1 MKGGMK
7 GETEEKWLM
16 TPVVERLPGNPN
28 LLFTSLPGPT
38 RKRTS
43 SPYCYLLTYRNP
55 DPRAVGCSLLWDVHG
70 GRLTYQ
76 IALEREES
84 GRLTWHC
91 TCADA
96 VYRGELVENHC
107 CKHVRGLTTQ
117 GRPCSLVAP

>member
-1 MKGGMK
+1 
-7 GETEEKWLM
+7 M
-16 TPVVERLPGNPN
+16 TSLAKRLSDKMDI
-28 LLFTSLPGPT
+28 LFASLPGPT
-38 RKRTS
+38 RKRS
-43 SPYCYLLTYRNP
+43 ASPYCYRLTYRSP
-55 DPRAVGCSLLWDVHG
+55 DPRAVGCSLLWEVHG

-107 CKHVRGLTTQ
+107 CKHVRGLRTQ
-117 GRPCSLVAP
+117 GRPLPFACPNVPARNDA